1 MDSSYSIVESDLGF
15 DSKQRQPGVTST
27 ITGPPGSNSV
37 SDDRETQDQH
47 ESGQKGKLV
56 VVGAGPVGALAAIYA
71 AQRGFEV
78 EVYELRN
85 GNYIIY
91 YLSSRNIYAF
101 LYVVAT
107 FLCHPLGFCHGFCAD
122 SRKPASLILRVPSH
136 AGTTCIL
143 TSPNHNLT
151 HNRSPR
157 PFNNAV
163 ELYTVHQSCPLRA
176 WDQLPAS
183 QWKGWPT

>member
-1 MDSSYSIVESDLGF
+1 MDSSYSIVESDVGS
-15 DSKQRQPGVTST
+15 DSEHRQPGVTST
-27 ITGPPGSNSV
+27 VTGAPGSDSV
-37 SDDRETQDQH
+37 SDDQETQEQH
-47 ESGQKGKLV
+47 ESGQKGKIV

-71 AQRGFEV
+71 AERGFEV

-91 YLSSRNIYAF
+91 YLSSQNIYAS

-107 FLCHPLGFCHGFCAD
+107 FLCHPFEALSWLLRRFKKTSQSHFD
-122 SRKPASLILRVPSH
+122 SSQPCRNS
-136 AGTTCIL
+136 L

-151 HNRSPR
+151 RNRSPR

-163 ELYTVHQSCPLRA
+163 ELHTVHQSCPLRA

-183 QWKGWPT
+183 QWKGRPT